1 MKKVFILIVIV
12 LTSFSILAAGNLT
25 TSQLVTLAKSKTISE
40 ISSIASNNGYKLQ
53 YKKSGAKG
61 WENYDVTDMAW
72 AYNATYLPSINNW
85 EYTGSF
91 SAIKLLYNNKD
102 RTAERIVYV
111 LSSGTD
117 FHTIKNQISSYGFQ
131 FYQEDVNTFK
141 DAIAY
146 CYYNE
151 NLRMYA
157 IFAEYFNNG
166 GYQIHFY
173 RD

>member
-1 MKKVFILIVIV
+1 MRKTGLTLVLLIL
-12 LTSFSILAAGNLT
+12 SSINLIAGNLT

-72 AYNATYLPSINNW
+72 AYNASYIPSINNW

-91 SAIKLLYNNKD
+91 SAIKLLYNNKT
-102 RTAERIVYV
+102 RTPESVVYV

-117 FHTIKNQISSYGFQ
+117 FHTIRNQISSYGFQ

-157 IFAEYFNNG
+157 IFAEYFNNS